1 MGIINILKKHK
12 REKILK
18 LISKRHLF
26 KRYLLLIFGTFLYAC
41 AYNLFFLENNIVAGG
56 VGGISIITRK
66 FIEPSIMIASL
77 SIILLIAS
85 YFTLGK
91 KQTFNSI
98 VGSLLYPFFVW
109 LTKDIGSVFNISNDN
124 LLLIAIFG
132 GVLTGTAAGI
142 VFKTGF
148 TSGGTDILNQIISK
162 YFKVSLGSA
171 ILMSDGLI
179 VLLGGFFFGWT
190 NVLYAIVILY
200 IINIM
205 VDKVVLGISKYKA
218 VYITTTKEDEVT
230 DFIINGLNLG
240 ATLLQSKGGYT
251 NKKGNV
257 VLTVIETNNYFNVK
271 ESIAQIDPNAILL
284 VMDAYQSENIYTG
297 KVDEN

>member
-98 VGSLLYPFFVW
+98 VGSLLYPFF
-109 LTKDIGSVFNISNDN
+109 
-124 LLLIAIFG
+124 
-132 GVLTGTAAGI
+132 
-142 VFKTGF
+142 
-148 TSGGTDILNQIISK
+148 
-162 YFKVSLGSA
+162 
-171 ILMSDGLI
+171 
-179 VLLGGFFFGWT
+179 
-190 NVLYAIVILY
+190 
-200 IINIM
+200 
-205 VDKVVLGISKYKA
+205 
-218 VYITTTKEDEVT
+218 
-230 DFIINGLNLG
+230 
-240 ATLLQSKGGYT
+240 
-251 NKKGNV
+251 
-257 VLTVIETNNYFNVK
+257 
-271 ESIAQIDPNAILL
+271 
-284 VMDAYQSENIYTG
+284 
-297 KVDEN
+297 